1 MMRADRH
8 TAKRASC
15 LAPSARC
22 LLLSLAI
29 SASPSLAGGTLD
41 TGELRSLLQQQPE
54 VLEALTSAL
63 NLAETAHA
71 EARLGSHYVHLGGT
85 RVGPYTIKA
94 TLKQS
99 RKDIEVV
106 LCAQARFFSRDGAEL
121 PAPGSAN
128 AVRIEERLIAVLL
141 RAPSPASAGHGC
153 A

>member
-8 TAKRASC
+8 AAKRASR
-15 LAPSARC
+15 LAPGVRC
-22 LLLSLAI
+22 LLLSLAL

-41 TGELRSLLQQQPE
+41 TGELRSLLQQQPG
-54 VLEALTSAL
+54 VHEALTSSL

-71 EARLGSHYVHLGGT
+71 EVRLGSHYVHLGGA

-106 LCAQARFFSRDGAEL
+106 LCTQARFFSRDGAEL
-121 PAPGSAN
+121 PATGFEN
-128 AVRIEERLIAVLL
+128 AARIEERLIAVVLGD
-141 RAPSPASAGHGC
+141 PSPGNTRPGC
-153 A
+153 P